1 MTVARSLADF
11 LTQVSYADLPPQTVE
26 HAAMLIA
33 STLASA
39 AWGSGIAS
47 SGIIRALA
55 REHGGTPEASIWF
68 DSGPKLPVAEAP
80 SSSFPS
86 EPFS

>member
-1 MTVARSLADF
+1 MTVARWLAEF

-33 STLASA
+33 STIASA

-47 SGIIRALA
+47 SGIIRTLA
-55 REHGGTPEASIWF
+55 RETAGR
-68 DSGPKLPVAEAP
+68 PKLRSGLIVP
-80 SSSFPS
+80 SCRWLRLHGSTRS
-86 EPFS
+86 